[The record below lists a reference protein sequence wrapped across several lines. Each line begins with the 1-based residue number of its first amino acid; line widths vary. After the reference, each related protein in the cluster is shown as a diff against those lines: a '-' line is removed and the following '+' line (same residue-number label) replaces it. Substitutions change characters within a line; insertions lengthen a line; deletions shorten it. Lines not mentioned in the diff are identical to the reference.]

1 MQPGISLAT
10 ARNWERLNVDLETRL
25 TTRAN
30 KTMSKKTVIPVEY
43 LSNKGS
49 VLLINQIVDYV
60 KYNNIEVFVAIY
72 SVAKKLLLQ
81 SNILDNFHVQQTL
94 DTYPNKVD
102 NYLFSLN
109 YPLNERDIL
118 GTIYQS
124 ISIEGRKN
132 QQGSYYTPEKIVRNM
147 TSWLSFENNEQ
158 FLDPCCGSGSFLI
171 ELNARPSQLFGIDN
185 DRIAVFICK
194 VNLLL
199 KYKSEVFTP
208 QIYCADFLD
217 ENSLYCLPI
226 RNIQFDYIITNPPWG
241 ANCKLRFQEIVSNES
256 FSLFFVKSFS
266 LLNKHGKI
274 RFLFPEALLNVKVHK
289 DIRLF
294 MLTHGNIE
302 SISLYDDTFTG
313 VTTHYVDIEMSKKT
327 DNSLINVYTSKKLFT
342 VDKKSF
348 YTTENFVFNFQNNFD
363 IEIIQRVKKIG
374 AYNLKNSIWALGI
387 VTGDNKRKLLST
399 QTSGAEPIYTGKE
412 IQPYCLRQCK
422 NYIVY
427 NRSDFQ
433 QVAKDEYYRAAEKLV
448 YKFIS
453 NKLVFAYDD
462 SRSLFLNSANILIP
476 NIPNM
481 SIKTVMG
488 FLNSEL
494 YQYLYSTL
502 FSEIKILKGNLIELP
517 FPKISSIQ
525 NDIITDYV
533 QRIIVGEQKY
543 IDKLQDVIYSVF
555 DISEEQKKYIKGKVY
570 GTFNK

>member
-1 MQPGISLAT
+1 MQLDISLAT
-10 ARNWERLNVDLETRL
+10 AKNWQRLNVDSTTRL

-30 KTMSKKTVIPVEY
+30 KTMSKKTAIPIEY
-43 LSNKGS
+43 LSDIGNA
-49 VLLINQIVDYV
+49 LLINHIVDYV
-60 KYNNIEVFVAIY
+60 KSNNIEVFVAIY
-72 SVAKKLLLQ
+72 TIAKKLLLQ
-81 SNILDNFHVQQTL
+81 SNILESLHVQKTL
-94 DTYPNKVD
+94 NAYPNTID
-102 NYLFSLN
+102 NYLFSLD

-124 ISIEGRKN
+124 ISIEGDKN
-132 QQGSYYTPEKIVRNM
+132 QQGAYYTPEKIVRNM
-147 TSWLSFENNEQ
+147 TLWLSFENNEL

-171 ELNARPSQLFGIDN
+171 ELNAHPSQLFGIDN
-185 DRIAVFICK
+185 DKIAVFICK

-226 RNIQFDYIITNPPWG
+226 RNINFDYIITNPPWG
-241 ANCKLRFQEIVSNES
+241 ANCKSKSQEIVSNES

-274 RFLFPEALLNVKVHK
+274 RFLFPEAVLNVKAHK

-302 SISLYDDTFTG
+302 SISIYDDMFTG
-313 VTTHYVDIEMSKKT
+313 VTTHYVDIAMSQNA
-327 DNSLINVYTSKKLFT
+327 DNSFINVYTSKKLFT

-348 YTTENFVFNFQNNFD
+348 YTTENLVFNFQSNLD
-363 IEIIQRVKKIG
+363 IDIIQRVKRIG
-374 AYNLKNSIWALGI
+374 VYNLRNSIWALGI
-387 VTGDNKRKLLST
+387 VTGDNKQKLLST
-399 QTSGAEPIYTGKE
+399 QISGAEPIYTGKE
-412 IQPYCLRQCK
+412 IQPYCLRQFK
-422 NYIVY
+422 YYIVY

-433 QVAKDEYYRAAEKLV
+433 QVAKDEYYRATEKLV

-462 SRSLFLNSANILIP
+462 SQSLFLNSANILIP

-517 FPKISSIQ
+517 FPEITSAQ
-525 NDIITDYV
+525 NEIITDYV
-533 QRIIVGEQKY
+533 QRIITGEQNY
-543 IDKLQDVIYSVF
+543 INRLQDIIYSIF
-555 DISEEQKKYIKGKVY
+555 DISEEQKEYIRGKVY
-570 GTFNK
+570 GAFNK

>member
-1 MQPGISLAT
+1 MKLEVSLAT
-10 ARNWERLNVDLETRL
+10 TRNWERLNVDSTTRL

-30 KTMSKKTVIPVEY
+30 KTMSKKTAIPVEY
-43 LSNKGS
+43 LSIRENAP
-49 VLLINQIVDYV
+49 LINQIVDYV
-60 KYNNIEVFVAIY
+60 QSNNIAVFVAIY
-72 SVAKKLLLQ
+72 SIAKKLLLQ
-81 SNILDNFHVQQTL
+81 SNILDKPHVQQTL
-94 DTYPNKVD
+94 DIYPKTID

-124 ISIEGRKN
+124 MSVEGGKN
-132 QQGSYYTPEKIVRNM
+132 QRGSYYTPEKIVRNM

-185 DRIAVFICK
+185 DKIAVFICK

-199 KYKSEVFTP
+199 KYKSDVFTP

-217 ENSLYCLPI
+217 EDSLYCLPI

-241 ANCKLRFQEIVSNES
+241 ANCKAITQEIVSNES

-266 LLNKHGKI
+266 LLNKHGRI
-274 RFLFPEALLNVKVHK
+274 RFLFPEAVLNVKVHK

-302 SISLYDDTFTG
+302 SISLYDDMFTG
-313 VTTHYVDIEMSKKT
+313 VTTHYVDIKMSKKN

-348 YTTENFVFNFQNNFD
+348 YTTENLVFNFQNNFD
-363 IEIIQRVKKIG
+363 IEIIRLVKRIG
-374 AYNLKNSIWALGI
+374 VYNLKNSIWALGI
-387 VTGDNKRKLLST
+387 VTGDNKQKLLST
-399 QTSGAEPIYTGKE
+399 QTGGAEPIYTGKE
-412 IQPYCLRQCK
+412 IQPYCLKRCK

-433 QVAKDEYYRAAEKLV
+433 QVAKDEYYRATEKLV

-517 FPKISSIQ
+517 FPEINNAQ

-533 QRIIVGEQKY
+533 QHIIAGEQNY
-543 IDKLQDVIYSVF
+543 IDRLQDVIYSVF
-555 DISEEQKKYIKGKVY
+555 DISEEQKEYIRGKVY